1 MSYVQTVNISVSM
14 TPCVKAYLVKYP
26 VKFSD
31 AASEEWLNDAH
42 GGDAI
47 AKSFLFRYK
56 PYEPEMVL
64 QLFGARF
71 RQWRCNSRT
80 CMCIKTY

>member
-1 MSYVQTVNISVSM
+1 MAADDQHWHMQRSQ
-14 TPCVKAYLVKYP
+14 AYLVKYP
-26 VKFSD
+26 VEFSD

-47 AKSFLFRYK
+47 SKSFLFRYK

-80 CMCIKTY
+80 NAL